1 MNMKCDIKNNFN
13 GEINGVILYDEQSYD
28 YLRDFIEELEDMFN
42 LEINNKEATE
52 FLRNELYEETES
64 LYNVV
69 TDDYYEAHCKAMDN
83 LSDNI
88 SIIKGLL
95 NYRNKKVI
103 I

>member
-1 MNMKCDIKNNFN
+1 MKCELINRFK
-13 GEINGVILYDEQSYD
+13 GKINGVMFDDEQDYN
-28 YLRDFIEELEDMFN
+28 YLREFIENLEDMFN

-69 TDDYYEAHCKAMDN
+69 TDDYYEAHCEAVNN
-83 LSDNI
+83 LSNNI
-88 SIIKGLL
+88 LIITKLL
-95 NYRNKKVI
+95 SYLNEKVI

>member
-13 GEINGVILYDEQSYD
+13 GEINGVILYDEQSYY

-88 SIIKGLL
+88 YIIKGLL